1 MATIRKA
8 ALEDVPAL
16 APLFDAYRVF
26 YDKASDVHAA
36 ETFLKDRLEHNE
48 AHVFVAEVDGN
59 MVGFT
64 LLYPLFSSTRMKR
77 LWLLNDLYVQPEFR
91 GQGHSIALIDAA
103 KSLAVDTGAA
113 GLMLETAKSNLIGNQ
128 LYPKTGFVCDDGHHY
143 YNWNTQ

>member
-1 MATIRKA
+1 MTTIRKA

-64 LLYPLFSSTRMKR
+64 LLYPLFS
-77 LWLLNDLYVQPEFR
+77 YVQPEFR

-128 LYPKTGFVCDDGHHY
+128 LYPKTGFVCDDEHHY
-143 YNWNTQ
+143 YSWNTQ